1 MDNITDDDI
10 NILISQGNITRK
22 QALDLLSLYDGN
34 IVDAIVYLQT
44 EELNLEKLREE
55 KNIFTE
61 EETDDFEV
69 DTSKQENLSRY
80 REIVDSKDEIYNQK
94 KIENEK
100 KEQRIKEG
108 KQEEETNFSIEE
120 LYKLKRGK
128 NKFNSICVL

>member
-44 EELNLEKLREE
+44 EELNLEKLKEE